1 MTTTPENNPVHDTS
15 ETVLEQSAG
24 KPEACAEPQIVETP
38 EGLDLEERCRKA
50 QEEAKNMFDRLL
62 RVSAEFDNYK
72 KRCSREMEEFRKYAN
87 ETILSELLVVV
98 DNLERAID
106 AGQRSLGKD
115 HELLKGVEMTL
126 KEMMRIFEKFSVKP
140 VEAVGKDFDPAFHQA
155 VMQETSDQFPENMV
169 VKEFQKG
176 YMLHDRLLR
185 PAMVAVSSGSKS

>member
-1 MTTTPENNPVHDTS
+1 MTTTPETNTVNDKP
-15 ETVLEQSAG
+15 EAVLEQSGG
-24 KPEACAEPQIVETP
+24 KPEVCPESQVVETT
-38 EGLDLEERCRKA
+38 EGLDLEERCQKA
-50 QEEAKNMFDRLL
+50 EEEAKNMFDRLL

-87 ETILSELLVVV
+87 EAILSELLVVV

-106 AGQRSLGKD
+106 AGERSLGRD

-126 KEMMRIFEKFSVKP
+126 REMMRIFEKFSVKP
-140 VEAVGKDFDPAFHQA
+140 VESVGKDFDPAFHQA
-155 VMQETSDQFPENMV
+155 VMQETSDQFPENTV

-176 YMLHDRLLR
+176 YLLHDRLLR

>member
-1 MTTTPENNPVHDTS
+1 MTTTPETN
-15 ETVLEQSAG
+15 TVNGKLEAVPEQSDG
-24 KPEACAEPQIVETP
+24 KPQHCRDAQVVETP
-38 EGLDLEERCRKA
+38 EGLDLEERCQKA
-50 QEEAKNMFDRLL
+50 EEEAKNMFDRLL

-106 AGQRSLGKD
+106 AGSRSLGKD

-140 VEAVGKDFDPAFHQA
+140 VESVGKDFDPAFHQA
-155 VMQETSDQFPENMV
+155 VMQETSDQFPENTV

-185 PAMVAVSSGSKS
+185 PAMVAVSSGSKA

>member
-1 MTTTPENNPVHDTS
+1 MTTTPETNTENN
-15 ETVLEQSAG
+15 
-24 KPEACAEPQIVETP
+24 KPEAVLQQAANGAAVCTETQVVETP
-38 EGLDLEERCRKA
+38 DGLDLEERCQKA
-50 QEEAKNMFDRLL
+50 EEEAKSMFDRLL

-72 KRCSREMEEFRKYAN
+72 KRSAREMEEFRKYAN

-106 AGQRSLGKD
+106 AGEKSVGKD

-140 VEAVGKDFDPAFHQA
+140 VESVGKAFDPAFHQA
-155 VMQETSDQFPENMV
+155 VMQEPSDQVPENTV

-176 YMLHDRLLR
+176 YLLHDRLLR
-185 PAMVAVSSGSKS
+185 PAMVAVSSGTKS